1 MLSSSA
7 STSDVMDAHVDN
19 GGKQFSTGMRNINI
33 QNL

>member
-19 GGKQFSTGMRNINI
+19 GGKHFSTGMRNINI